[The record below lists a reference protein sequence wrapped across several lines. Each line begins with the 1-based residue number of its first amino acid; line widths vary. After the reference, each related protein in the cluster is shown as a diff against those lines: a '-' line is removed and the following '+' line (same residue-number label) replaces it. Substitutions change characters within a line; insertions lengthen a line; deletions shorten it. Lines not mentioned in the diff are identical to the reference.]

1 MKGQIFRKI
10 KELKNKNE
18 SENSI
23 KTSNNFNQLE
33 NTNKQRIYNPN
44 GKQYNENSKE
54 NNSSNSPSKRGKMG
68 KLEYAIEPRNILLIP
83 SNVNI
88 NKNNL
93 KICEKELLPKEK
105 NYFISETNFQLIKNA
120 LNEKEKN
127 INNLKSL
134 LEKKNKEI
142 LLLEKENKKLEDA
155 NNELILQIQKND
167 IYFNKMYQLLKY
179 VFNYYDSFNNPQIKE
194 FIKEQNLGSL
204 INKSN
209 ITQENKNQNNDNNT
223 NNKNENGKIVS
234 VLFDT
239 NNDEILKE
247 LEKYKKM
254 YNDVRKQ
261 LNLMTNMK
269 LNDKNNQDELSKQL
283 IEYQK
288 KINELNSENQNY
300 IKENTYL
307 KLLCKNI
314 FLEKKIVEID
324 DNEQVIKE
332 LKNENEILKKKID
345 SLLKEINQL
354 KLDNNKINEL
364 NKLLNDK
371 NLKLNEE
378 LKNLNNI
385 YSKTIKSS
393 KSNWKKLKIEK
404 AEKLFYNKENN
415 DVYYK
420 NKLNLGALQENA
432 EQIDNIDLLM
442 LLYNKS
448 KELEPYLDNK

>member
-33 NTNKQRIYNPN
+33 NTNKRRIYNPN

-127 INNLKSL
+127 INNLKTL

-167 IYFNKMYQLLKY
+167 IYFDKMYQLLKY
-179 VFNYYDSFNNPQIKE
+179 VFNYYDSFNDPQIKE

-364 NKLLNDK
+364 NKILNDK

-378 LKNLNNI
+378 LKNLNSI

-404 AEKLFYNKENN
+404 TEKLFYNKENN
-415 DVYYK
+415 DIYYK

>member
-33 NTNKQRIYNPN
+33 NTNKRRIYNPN

-127 INNLKSL
+127 INNLKTL

-167 IYFNKMYQLLKY
+167 IYFDKMYQLLKY
-179 VFNYYDSFNNPQIKE
+179 VFNYYDSFNDPQIKE

-364 NKLLNDK
+364 NKILNDK

-404 AEKLFYNKENN
+404 TEKLFYNKENN
-415 DVYYK
+415 DIYNK
-420 NKLNLGALQENA
+420 NKLNLGALQENT

>member
-33 NTNKQRIYNPN
+33 NTNKRRIYNPN

-127 INNLKSL
+127 INNLKTL

-167 IYFNKMYQLLKY
+167 IYFDKMYQLLKY
-179 VFNYYDSFNNPQIKE
+179 VFNYYDSFNDPQIKE

-209 ITQENKNQNNDNNT
+209 ITQENKNQNKDNNT

-364 NKLLNDK
+364 NKILNDK

-378 LKNLNNI
+378 LKNLNSI

-404 AEKLFYNKENN
+404 TEKLFYNKENN
-415 DVYYK
+415 DIYNK
-420 NKLNLGALQENA
+420 NKLNLGALQENT

>member
-1 MKGQIFRKI
+1 MNI
-10 KELKNKNE
+10 K
-18 SENSI
+18 
-23 KTSNNFNQLE
+23 
-33 NTNKQRIYNPN
+33 
-44 GKQYNENSKE
+44 
-54 NNSSNSPSKRGKMG
+54 
-68 KLEYAIEPRNILLIP
+68 
-83 SNVNI
+83 
-88 NKNNL
+88 
-93 KICEKELLPKEK
+93 
-105 NYFISETNFQLIKNA
+105 
-120 LNEKEKN
+120 
-127 INNLKSL
+127 
-134 LEKKNKEI
+134 
-142 LLLEKENKKLEDA
+142 
-155 NNELILQIQKND
+155 
-167 IYFNKMYQLLKY
+167 
-179 VFNYYDSFNNPQIKE
+179 
-194 FIKEQNLGSL
+194 
-204 INKSN
+204 
-209 ITQENKNQNNDNNT
+209 
-223 NNKNENGKIVS
+223 
-234 VLFDT
+234 
-239 NNDEILKE
+239 
-247 LEKYKKM
+247 
-254 YNDVRKQ
+254 
-261 LNLMTNMK
+261 
-269 LNDKNNQDELSKQL
+269 
-283 IEYQK
+283 K

-332 LKNENEILKKKID
+332 VKNENEILKKKID

-364 NKLLNDK
+364 NKILNDK

-404 AEKLFYNKENN
+404 TEKLFYNKENN
-415 DVYYK
+415 DIYYK

>member
-33 NTNKQRIYNPN
+33 NTNKRRIYNPN

-127 INNLKSL
+127 INNLKTL

-167 IYFNKMYQLLKY
+167 IYFDKMYQLLKY
-179 VFNYYDSFNNPQIKE
+179 VFNYYDSFNDPQIKE

-332 LKNENEILKKKID
+332 VKNENEILKKKID

-364 NKLLNDK
+364 NKILNDK

-404 AEKLFYNKENN
+404 TEKLFYNKENN
-415 DVYYK
+415 DIYNK
-420 NKLNLGALQENA
+420 NKLNLGALQENT

>member
-33 NTNKQRIYNPN
+33 NTNKRRIYNPN

-127 INNLKSL
+127 INNLKTL

-167 IYFNKMYQLLKY
+167 IYFDKMYQLLKY
-179 VFNYYDSFNNPQIKE
+179 VFNYYDSFNDPQIKG

-288 KINELNSENQNY
+288 K
-300 IKENTYL
+300 
-307 KLLCKNI
+307 
-314 FLEKKIVEID
+314 
-324 DNEQVIKE
+324 
-332 LKNENEILKKKID
+332 
-345 SLLKEINQL
+345 
-354 KLDNNKINEL
+354 NK
-364 NKLLNDK
+364 
-371 NLKLNEE
+371 
-378 LKNLNNI
+378 
-385 YSKTIKSS
+385 
-393 KSNWKKLKIEK
+393 
-404 AEKLFYNKENN
+404 
-415 DVYYK
+415 
-420 NKLNLGALQENA
+420 
-432 EQIDNIDLLM
+432 
-442 LLYNKS
+442 
-448 KELEPYLDNK
+448 